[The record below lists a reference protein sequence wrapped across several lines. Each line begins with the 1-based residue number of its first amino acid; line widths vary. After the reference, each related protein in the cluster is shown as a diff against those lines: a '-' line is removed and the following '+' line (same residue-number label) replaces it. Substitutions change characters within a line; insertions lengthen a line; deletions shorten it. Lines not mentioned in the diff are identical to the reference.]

1 MEMDFRNLAP
11 TQTIQATWYPSNIPT
26 TPSTTQYIPT
36 PAMHSQSSSSS
47 STSASTSQSS
57 SKNWESSFGKLSS
70 SFGFGGSAPS
80 LPSSNN
86 SKTKV
91 PKQHQPAYQ
100 AQVQSPAPG
109 QKNYEA
115 AFGNLSSSY
124 GFGGGPVPA
133 PSVPRSEK
141 KTKAPKPSPTYIVH
155 LPQSQSQS
163 APQPHPTKNYEE
175 SFAQLQSSYG
185 FGGGVPVQAQWA
197 SR

>member
-1 MEMDFRNLAP
+1 MDFRKL
-11 TQTIQATWYPSNIPT
+11 TQTQSIQATYYPSNIPAT
-26 TPSTTQYIPT
+26 TSSTTQYVPT
-36 PAMHSQSSSSS
+36 LAMHSQSSSSS
-47 STSASTSQSS
+47 SASQSS

-80 LPSSNN
+80 LPSSKN

-91 PKQHQPAYQ
+91 PKQQQPAYQ
-100 AQVQSPAPG
+100 AQVLSPAPG